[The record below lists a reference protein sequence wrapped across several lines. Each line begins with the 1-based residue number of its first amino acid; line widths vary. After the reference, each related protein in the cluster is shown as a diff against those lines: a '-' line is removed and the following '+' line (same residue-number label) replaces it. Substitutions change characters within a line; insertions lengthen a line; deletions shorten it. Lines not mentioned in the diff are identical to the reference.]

1 MPPSLYVAH
10 DDKMVIVS
18 RLPLAVVGGR
28 GLSFRW
34 GSVLEVTPAEPPGER
49 GPLTVVLYSLGAIFG
64 LFGGLLLL
72 GGVPEGGLPV
82 LVAVGAGGGAALY
95 RWRQRPGVIAAPLLE
110 SDRAQHHTLV
120 DDRDRKVF
128 SDAIDLCQRTS
139 ETWPSLGAL
148 IDVPVAERQ
157 LAQAL
162 FDLAGALERRQELRE
177 LHADLAE
184 HDGAFE
190 LAPRMAKAT
199 AALAELD
206 AEVSQRLATLN
217 AVAVAGEE
225 LIRDQE
231 IGALAREA
239 DEALARLTSA
249 GPAIA
254 PDAGSELAERTE
266 AVLRAY
272 RELT

>member
-1 MPPSLYVAH
+1 MTPALYVAH

-18 RLPLAVVGGR
+18 RLPLEVVGGR
-28 GLSFRW
+28 GISYGW
-34 GSVLEVTPAEPPGER
+34 GSVLEVTPADPPGETA
-49 GPLTVVLYSLGAIFG
+49 PLAVVLYGLAAILGIA
-64 LFGGLLLL
+64 
-72 GGVPEGGLPV
+72 GGVTLLANPLAGGVLV
-82 LVAVGAGGGAALY
+82 LVAALAGGGAALHS
-95 RWRQRPGVIAAPLLE
+95 WRQRPGVISAPSLE
-110 SDRAQHHTLV
+110 SGREQHHVLV
-120 DDRDRKVF
+120 EARDRQVF

-139 ETWPSLGAL
+139 ETWPALGAL
-148 IDVPVAERQ
+148 IDVPLAERQ

-177 LHADLAE
+177 LHAELAQ

-190 LAPRMAKAT
+190 LAPRMLKAT
-199 AALAELD
+199 DALAELD
-206 AEVSQRLATLN
+206 DEVAQRLATLH

-231 IGALAREA
+231 IDALVRDA

-249 GPAIA
+249 GPAMM
-254 PDAGSELAERTE
+254 PDAGSELAERTA